1 MKSLNKKILT
11 FIFVVTFAILM
22 PFGNVKAALQ
32 ANPTTHY
39 NSTNKKTSTDWMTQ
53 IRNMEK
59 GGEAMGLN
67 ETFNSDLTASSASNG
82 IDVHMMK
89 STEYGAIAILGAS
102 GYGSSSKLNS
112 SMQTTTGNKTGV
124 YFSGNNYEI
133 VAGGL
138 KGYVFSGVNSKYYDA
153 YNSNNSNTN
162 DYDTNKNNAKIGDAL
177 GDRTTTNPGCSG
189 WHEASTGK
197 WVNRNAPYFVRG
209 GYYGL
214 FYFDNFGASYT
225 FWGRGVAVVGAG
237 L

>member
-11 FIFVVTFAILM
+11 FIFVVAFAILM

-32 ANPTTHY
+32 ANPNTHY
-39 NSTNKKTSTDWMTQ
+39 KSANKKTSTDWMTQ

-82 IDVHMMK
+82 IDVHMMR

-102 GYGSSSKLNS
+102 GYGSSSKLNN

-124 YFSGNNYEI
+124 YFSGKNYEF

-138 KGYVFSGVNSKYYDA
+138 KGAVFSGVNSKYYDA
-153 YNSNNSNTN
+153 YAGSQSS
-162 DYDTNKNNAKIGDAL
+162 AKVGDAL
-177 GDRTTTNPGCSG
+177 GNKSTTNPGCDG
-189 WHEASTGK
+189 WHAASTGS
-197 WVNRNAPYFVRG
+197 WVSSSYPYFIRG
-209 GYYGL
+209 GSGGL
-214 FYFDNFGASYT
+214 FYFSNYYASGTY
-225 FWGRGVAVVGAG
+225 WGRGVAAVGAG